1 MTLDI
6 AALYAEHEDERY
18 ALHARALNEQ
28 LVRVLKTLGFDVGF
42 SHGRGQYL
50 FDREGTRYLDL
61 MSGWGVFGLGRNH
74 PRLREALTSVLDADL
89 PTLIHMDA
97 PVLAGVLAERLIR
110 KVPYLQKVFFC
121 NSGSEAVEASLKF
134 ARAATG
140 RERIVYCDHAF
151 HGLTY
156 GAVAANGDPSFR
168 AGFGPHLAHYVEVP
182 FDDLAALEQA
192 LASRQAAAFIV
203 EPVQGKGVNVP
214 ADDYLRGAQELCRKY
229 GTLFIAD
236 EIQTGLGRTGRFL
249 AVEHWGVEPDMVLL
263 SKTLSGGHVPVGA
276 VLARKA
282 IFEKVYGSMARALAH
297 SSTLGMNDLAMAA
310 AIATLE
316 VLEAER
322 VTENAARQGERLMTS
337 LGALAAR
344 YELVKAVRGKG
355 LLIGIELGAPRSL
368 KLRATWSALTAMNSE
383 LFAQLVV
390 IPLFRDHKILSQV
403 AGHGIHTI
411 KIQPALTITDED
423 CDWIERAFDAVLAD
437 AHRGPAA
444 ALSLGR
450 HLADHALRARVNG

>member
-1 MTLDI
+1 
-6 AALYAEHEDERY
+6 
-18 ALHARALNEQ
+18 
-28 LVRVLKTLGFDVGF
+28 
-42 SHGRGQYL
+42 
-50 FDREGTRYLDL
+50 

-74 PRLREALTSVLDADL
+74 PRLREALASVLVADL
-89 PTLIHMDA
+89 PNLIHMDA

-168 AGFGPHLAHYVEVP
+168 DGFGPHLANYIEVP
-182 FDDLAALEQA
+182 FDDLEALEQA

-214 ADDYLRGAQELCRKY
+214 ADDYMRGAQELCRKY

-282 IFEKVYGSMARALAH
+282 IFDKVYGSMERAMAH

-316 VLEAER
+316 VLDAER
-322 VTENAARQGERLMTS
+322 VTENAARQGARLIAN

-355 LLIGIELGAPRSL
+355 LLIGVELGAPRSL

-383 LFAQLVV
+383 LFCQIVV

-450 HLADHALRARVNG
+450 HLVDHAVRAHVGT

>member
-1 MTLDI
+1 LSLDI
-6 AALYAEHEDERY
+6 AALFAQHAEERY

-42 SHGRGQYL
+42 SHGCGQYL
-50 FDREGTRYLDL
+50 FDRDGTRYLDL

-89 PTLIHMDA
+89 PNLIHMDA

-121 NSGSEAVEASLKF
+121 NSGSEAVEAGLKF

-156 GAVAANGDPSFR
+156 GAVAANGDPSFQ
-168 AGFGPHLAHYVEVP
+168 AGFGPHLANYVEVP

-192 LASRQAAAFIV
+192 LAGRQAACFIV

-214 ADDYLRGAQELCRKY
+214 SDGYLRGAQELCRKY

-249 AVEHWGVEPDMVLL
+249 AVEHWGAEPDMVLL
-263 SKTLSGGHVPVGA
+263 SKTLSGGHVPIGA

-282 IFEKVYGSMARALAH
+282 IFERVYGSMARALAH

-316 VLEAER
+316 VLDAER
-322 VTENAARQGERLMTS
+322 VTENAARQGERLIAN

-383 LFAQLVV
+383 LFCQIVI

-411 KIQPALTITDED
+411 KIQPALTITDAD
-423 CDWIERAFDAVLAD
+423 CEWIERAFDAVLAD

-450 HLADHALRARVNG
+450 HLADHALRARVGT